1 MSCPSLS
8 TVLVS
13 LERVSNGFAWSFTQA
28 LVLGMLCAT
37 LLMNF
42 LFWKILQLVAG
53 PQMNAITMQSA
64 DVPQTVLLNVHVIKD
79 SLEMDLLV
87 KVPLLLVGNVIF
99 CRLNIE
105 AYQ

>member
-1 MSCPSLS
+1 
-8 TVLVS
+8 
-13 LERVSNGFAWSFTQA
+13 
-28 LVLGMLCAT
+28 
-37 LLMNF
+37 
-42 LFWKILQLVAG
+42 
-53 PQMNAITMQSA
+53 MNAITMQSA

-105 AYQ
+105 ADR